1 MSDARDTTG
10 PSTLS
15 GVVRRAHRRMA
26 WVSVAVAGTLVLLAG
41 VVALRVY
48 IDTNLQLVTR
58 SLAYTVEAAVVFG
71 DRENIRNTL
80 DTMLADEGV
89 AHARVL
95 DARGSVLVQW
105 HHPNQGVAGRTG
117 EWLARH
123 MLTDPQVGMIRNDGQ
138 LVGSVELSGD
148 GQGLLGFLLTGMAAL
163 LVCMAISGAAGVLLS
178 RRMLSDIVTPL
189 QSLAEVARAAR
200 HERDLTLRVPPAR
213 IVELRALGDDFNSLL
228 DELQQRQAQLQLQNT
243 ALAHQANHDS
253 LTGLP
258 NRAYF
263 EQRLQAVLQQAQLEA
278 GIFAVLF
285 LDNDHFKQVNDTHG
299 HEAGDALLVAV
310 AQRIRSQLRESDL
323 VARLGGDEFAVL
335 LAPVRGADDATRIA
349 DKIIQAMASPLVLAS
364 GRPLW
369 PSVSIGVAVYPLHGQ
384 DMVALLRSADT
395 AMYHAKAHGRG
406 TRHVAEVGEAGR
418 VSV

>member
-1 MSDARDTTG
+1 MSGVRDTTG
-10 PSTLS
+10 PATL
-15 GVVRRAHRRMA
+15 GWVVRRAQRRMA
-26 WVSVAVAGTLVLLAG
+26 WVAMAVAGALVLLAG

-48 IDTNLQLVTR
+48 IDNNLRLVAR

-80 DTMLADEGV
+80 DTMLEGEGV
-89 AHARVL
+89 AGARVL
-95 DARGSVLVQW
+95 DARGAVLAQW
-105 HHPNQGVAGRTG
+105 RHGDQGVIVGAG
-117 EWLARH
+117 EWLGRH
-123 MLTDPQVGMIRNDGQ
+123 MLTDPTVGLIRNDGQ
-138 LVGSVELSGD
+138 LVGSVELRGD
-148 GQGLLGFLLTGMAAL
+148 GQGLLGFLLSGVAAL
-163 LVCMAISGAAGVLLS
+163 LACMAISGAIGALLS

-189 QSLAEVARAAR
+189 QSFAKVARAAR

-243 ALAHQANHDS
+243 ALTHQANHDS

-263 EQRLQAVLQQAQLEA
+263 EQRLQAALLQAQRDA

-299 HEAGDALLVAV
+299 HEVGDALLVTV
-310 AQRIRSQLRESDL
+310 AHRIRTQLRESDL

-335 LAPVRGADDATRIA
+335 LAPVRGVEDATRIA
-349 DKIIQAMASPLVLAS
+349 DKIIHAVVSPLVLES
-364 GRPLW
+364 GERLQ
-369 PSVSIGVAVYPLHGQ
+369 PSVSIGVAVYPIHGQ
-384 DMVALLRSADT
+384 DMVALMRSADA
-395 AMYHAKAHGRG
+395 AMYRAKARCRG
-406 TRHVAEVGEAGR
+406 TRHVAEVDEA
-418 VSV
+418 